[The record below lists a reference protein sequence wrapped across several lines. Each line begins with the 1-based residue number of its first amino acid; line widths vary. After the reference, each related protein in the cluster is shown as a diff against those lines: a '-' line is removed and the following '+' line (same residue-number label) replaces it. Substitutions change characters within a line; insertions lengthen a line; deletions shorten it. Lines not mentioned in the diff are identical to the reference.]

1 MHSLLL
7 RSLVGICGFA
17 LLMGCG
23 ETALNADTTQR
34 ASDSAQASSTS
45 QNAPAATGA
54 PAQPAVDGPVSDNNT
69 IIAKNDTV
77 VEGKPSCRIEFAY
90 AGYAPE
96 DVIWDGESCDVLTA
110 DFIGRDQLE
119 KAGKW
124 ERLDDYA
131 REKVSARAD
140 GQVFYI
146 EGEFTASIYPIDY
159 NNLTYEVS
167 VAD

>member
-1 MHSLLL
+1 MLL
-7 RSLVGICGFA
+7 RPLVGICGLA

-23 ETALNADTTQR
+23 EAALNADTAQR
-34 ASDSAQASSTS
+34 ASDNPQASIAT
-45 QNAPAATGA
+45 QNSPKRTGTPALPLNEGKIA
-54 PAQPAVDGPVSDNNT
+54 DSNI
-69 IIAKNDTV
+69 IIAKNDTL
-77 VEGKPSCRIEFAY
+77 VEGKPSCRVEFAY

-131 REKVSARAD
+131 REKISARAD